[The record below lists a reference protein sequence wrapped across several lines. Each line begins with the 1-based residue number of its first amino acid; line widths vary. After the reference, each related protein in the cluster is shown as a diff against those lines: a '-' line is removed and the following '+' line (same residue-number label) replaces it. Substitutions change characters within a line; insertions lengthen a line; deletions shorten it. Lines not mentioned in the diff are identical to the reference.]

1 MMPVL
6 SNRGFTWPEA
16 LELVDREFGR
26 VARRLLGNGNA
37 ELAAAYPAD
46 IWEDEDN
53 VYVQAELPGFSKDDI
68 EITLEQGTLQI
79 SATRRVEERKGE
91 QFLNERKY
99 TRSFRSF
106 TLPTQVEEDKVQ
118 ASVENGVLHLTLPKR
133 AEVKPRKI
141 KVS

>member
-6 SNRGFTWPEA
+6 SNRGINWPEA
-16 LELVDREFGR
+16 LDLVDREFGR
-26 VARRLLGNGNA
+26 LARRMWGNGNA
-37 ELAAAYPAD
+37 DLAAAYPAD

-53 VYVQAELPGFSKDDI
+53 VYVEAELPGFTKDQI

-79 SATRRVEERKGE
+79 SATRQVEERKGE
-91 QFLNERKY
+91 QYLNERRW

-106 TLPTQVEEDKVQ
+106 SLPTPVEEDRVQ
-118 ASVENGVLHLTLPKR
+118 ATVENGVLHLTLPKR

-141 KVS
+141 RVS

>member
-1 MMPVL
+1 MPVL
-6 SNRGFTWPEA
+6 SNRGISWPEA
-16 LELVDREFGR
+16 LDLVDREFGR
-26 VARRLLGNGNA
+26 LARRTWGDGNA

-46 IWEDEDN
+46 IWEDEEN

-68 EITLEQGTLQI
+68 EVTLEQGTLQI
-79 SATRRVEERKGE
+79 SATRRVEERKGS
-91 QFLNERKY
+91 QFLNERRY

-106 TLPTQVEEDKVQ
+106 TLPTPVEEDKVQ